1 MSCVIGIVKYPLFY
15 SKIVTGFRIEFDA
28 KAVSELLMSETYFAC
43 VGEDQVLWYWDRKNW
58 VWVKEGKIF
67 LLKLLKTK
75 YETASLGDFNQV
87 LFEIQ
92 AACMYR
98 ESAFEPDKNYIQCNK
113 AALNLK
119 TLQPEEDK
127 SLVEMHLRVKLDT
140 ELNLEAKPPMIFLK
154 ALRKALPDPLELYLL
169 LQVFSYILLVR
180 TEDVD
185 RILVMVGEGQN
196 GKSTILKA
204 VTRLFRPYISSVS
217 LQDIGTDRF
226 AASQLIDKLA
236 NIHADIG
243 GWKVKDAAMLKT
255 ITSGDL
261 VSVQEK
267 YKERQDVEL
276 AVLQIYSANKLPEI
290 EDHSL
295 AIARRFIPL
304 EFNQVI
310 KVTDKKIKSKLSSP
324 DEREK
329 ILNLLVRIART
340 TKRFGLLNKPTNEE
354 VLAMLEEKGNPI
366 MQFMNSDFAKEK
378 MGIESLKSLTY
389 TFYARFCK
397 QHKFIPKSQKA
408 LGMFF
413 LSKGIQEG
421 RTGNTRYWIGLEL
434 NQDLIQKPQE
444 KLD

>member
-1 MSCVIGIVKYPLFY
+1 MVFSEHFN
-15 SKIVTGFRIEFDA
+15 A
-28 KAVSELLMSETYFAC
+28 KFVAEKLMEKTYFAC
-43 VGEDQVLWYWDRKNW
+43 VGEEQILWYWDNKNW
-58 VWVKEGKIF
+58 FWVKEGKIF
-67 LLKLLKTK
+67 LLKLLKTE
-75 YETASLGDFNQV
+75 YPNASLQDFNQV
-87 LFEIQ
+87 VFEIQ
-92 AACMYR
+92 AGCMYR
-98 ESAFEPDKNYIQCNK
+98 ESPFEPAKYFIQCNK
-113 AALNLK
+113 TALNLK
-119 TLQPEEDK
+119 TLDETDTDK
-127 SLVEMHLRVKLDT
+127 DMMLVDMHLRIKLDT
-140 ELNLEAKPPMIFLK
+140 ELNLHAKPPMIFLK
-154 ALRKALPDPLELYLL
+154 ALEKALPDPKELYLL

-204 VTRLFRPYISSVS
+204 ITRLFRPYISSVS

-226 AASQLIDKLA
+226 AASQLVDKLA

-310 KVTDKKIKSKLSSP
+310 KITDKKIKSKLSSP

-329 ILNLLVRIART
+329 ILNLLIRIART

-378 MGIESLKSLTY
+378 MGMESSKSLTY

-397 QHKFIPKSQKA
+397 QHKFIPKSAKA
-408 LGMFF
+408 LSMFL
-413 LSKGIQEG
+413 LSKGIGEG
-421 RTGNTRYWIGLEL
+421 RTKKERYWIGLEL
-434 NQDLIQKPQE
+434 NQDLIKAQE

>member
-1 MSCVIGIVKYPLFY
+1 MTVFE
-15 SKIVTGFRIEFDA
+15 TGFDSKGVAER
-28 KAVSELLMSETYFAC
+28 LMGETYFAC
-43 VGEDQVLWYWDRKNW
+43 VGEDQVLWYWDTKNW

-75 YETASLGDFNQV
+75 YEKATLGDFNQV

-98 ESAFEPDKNYIQCNK
+98 ESAFEPAKYFIQCNK
-113 AALNLK
+113 KAFNLK
-119 TLQPEEDK
+119 TLDETDPDK
-127 SLVEMHLRVKLDT
+127 DMMLIDMHLRIKLDT
-140 ELNLEAKPPMIFLK
+140 ELNLKAKPPMIFLK
-154 ALRKALPDPLELYLL
+154 ALEKALPDPKELYLL

-329 ILNLLVRIART
+329 ILNLLIRIART
-340 TKRFGLLNKPTNEE
+340 TKRSGLLNKPTNEE

-378 MGIESLKSLTY
+378 MGVESLKSLTY

-434 NQDLIQKPQE
+434 NQDLIKKPQE
-444 KLD
+444 KLS

>member
-1 MSCVIGIVKYPLFY
+1 M
-15 SKIVTGFRIEFDA
+15 EQ
-28 KAVSELLMSETYFAC
+28 TYFAC
-43 VGEDQVLWYWDRKNW
+43 VGEDQVLWYWDNKNW
-58 VWVKEGKIF
+58 VWVEEGKIF

-87 LFEIQ
+87 LFEVQ

-98 ESAFEPDKNYIQCNK
+98 ESAFVPDKKYIQCNK
-113 AALNLK
+113 LALNLK
-119 TLQPEEDK
+119 TLQPEEEV

-140 ELNLEAKPPMIFLK
+140 ELNLKAKPPMIFLK
-154 ALRKALPDPLELYLL
+154 ALKKALPNPEELYLL

-180 TEDVD
+180 TVDVD
-185 RILVMVGEGQN
+185 RILVIVGEGQN

-217 LQDIGTDRF
+217 LQDIVTDRF
-226 AASQLIDKLA
+226 AASQLEDKLA

-261 VSVQEK
+261 ISVQEK
-267 YKERQDVEL
+267 YGKRRDVEL

-290 EDHSL
+290 EDKSL
-295 AIARRFIPL
+295 AIARRFIPI

-310 KVTDKKIKSKLSSP
+310 KITDKTIKHKLTTP
-324 DEREK
+324 DERERL
-329 ILNLLVRIART
+329 LNLLVRIART

-354 VLAMLEEKGNPI
+354 VLSMLEEKGNPM

-378 MGIESLKSLTY
+378 ITMESTKSLTY
-389 TFYARFCK
+389 SFYARFCK

-408 LGMFF
+408 LGMFL

-421 RTGNTRYWIGLEL
+421 RTGNTRFWIGLEL
-434 NQDLIQKPQE
+434 NQDLKEKPQE